1 MLFRFCGFSEIVRD
15 LSELLS
21 PFYLLVLLLEST
33 MSKRVT
39 PEIETFAR
47 IRVVGVGGSGCN
59 AINHMIA
66 SKVKGVEFVAVN
78 TDAQDLHRSLA
89 KRKIHIGKNLTR
101 GLGAGMNPDIGRRAA
116 EETRQEIQEA
126 LQGSDMVFITCGMG
140 GGTGTGASAT
150 VAKIAKELGALTVAV
165 VTRPFAFEGA
175 QRNMIA
181 DKGLEDLKK
190 EVDAY
195 LVIPNDKLL
204 AIVEAQTSA
213 KNAFALCDEI
223 LRQAVEGVSDII
235 TTPGEINTD
244 FNDIKTIMEGA
255 GPALMG
261 IGIADGDNRAR
272 DAAAQAVNSPLLD
285 VSITGAKGILFVVA
299 GADDLGILEV
309 QEAAKVISESV
320 DKSAKVI
327 FGIMRDEKLKKG
339 QIRIIV
345 IATGFPEGV
354 SGTNGLGIERS
365 LFAME
370 PKDQQDTRGKIYN
383 DSMHREAPEVS
394 QSAPLPEPVRENIRE
409 EAEIPAS
416 NVQNRMERDEPIVT
430 AQPRRIDN
438 EPIKPP
444 PVEDEDDTWGAI
456 PSFLRRHKK

>member
-1 MLFRFCGFSEIVRD
+1 
-15 LSELLS
+15 
-21 PFYLLVLLLEST
+21 

-47 IRVVGVGGSGCN
+47 IRVVGVGGSGNN
-59 AINHMIA
+59 AVNHMIN
-66 SKVKGVEFVAVN
+66 SKVKGVEFIAIN

-101 GLGAGMNPDIGRRAA
+101 GLGAGMNPELGRRAA
-116 EETRQEIQEA
+116 DETRQEIQEA

-140 GGTGTGASAT
+140 GGTGTGAAGV

-165 VTRPFAFEGA
+165 VTKPFTFEGQ
-175 QRNMIA
+175 QRTEIA
-181 DKGLEDLKK
+181 EHGLALLKK

-195 LVIPNDKLL
+195 LIIPNDKLL
-204 AIVEAQTSA
+204 SIVEAQTSA

-244 FNDIKTIMEGA
+244 FNDIKAIMEGA

-261 IGIADGDNRAR
+261 IGIADGDNRAK
-272 DAAAQAVNSPLLD
+272 DAAAAAVNSPLLD

-299 GADDLGILEV
+299 GSEDLGILEV
-309 QEAAKVISESV
+309 QEAAKVIGESV
-320 DKSAKVI
+320 DKTAKVI

-345 IATGFPEGV
+345 IATGFPEQDGGSAF
-354 SGTNGLGIERS
+354 SGGFERS
-365 LFAME
+365 LFTMPAKE
-370 PKDQQDTRGKIYN
+370 QEESRGKIFN
-383 DSMHREAPEVS
+383 DVLGRREEPVV
-394 QSAPLPEPVRENIRE
+394 PLPTPMPEPVSDEGPILPPRRERE
-409 EAEIPAS
+409 
-416 NVQNRMERDEPIVT
+416 EPIVT
-430 AQPRRIDN
+430 AMPKVRDTAQPIT
-438 EPIKPP
+438 P
-444 PVEDEDDTWGAI
+444 PVIEDEDDAWGAI

>member
-1 MLFRFCGFSEIVRD
+1 
-15 LSELLS
+15 
-21 PFYLLVLLLEST
+21 

-47 IRVVGVGGSGCN
+47 IRVVGCGGSGGN
-59 AINHMIA
+59 AVNHMIN
-66 SKVKGVEFVAVN
+66 SKVKGVEFIAIN

-89 KRKIHIGKNLTR
+89 KRKIHIGKNLTK
-101 GLGAGMNPDIGRRAA
+101 GLGAGMNPELGRRAA

-126 LQGSDMVFITCGMG
+126 IQGSDMVFITCGMG
-140 GGTGTGASAT
+140 GGTGTGSAVV

-165 VTRPFAFEGA
+165 VTKPFSFEGA
-175 QRNMIA
+175 QRTEIA
-181 DKGLEDLKK
+181 EHGLAALKK

-204 AIVEAQTSA
+204 SIVEAQTSA

-244 FNDIKTIMEGA
+244 FNDIKAIMEGA

-261 IGIADGDNRAR
+261 IGIADGDNRAK
-272 DAAAQAVNSPLLD
+272 DAAAAAVNSPLLD

-299 GADDLGILEV
+299 GSDDLGILEV
-309 QEAAKVISESV
+309 QEAAKVIGESV

-327 FGIMRDEKLKKG
+327 FGIMKDEKLKKG
-339 QIRIIV
+339 QLRIIV
-345 IATGFPEGV
+345 IATGFPDQESSLMNTGM
-354 SGTNGLGIERS
+354 ERS
-365 LFAME
+365 LFAAPVKE
-370 PKDQQDTRGKIYN
+370 QEETRGKIFN
-383 DSMHREAPEVS
+383 DVLGRSSAPRDEAPMPT
-394 QSAPLPEPVRENIRE
+394 PLPEITDEPILPPRRERE
-409 EAEIPAS
+409 
-416 NVQNRMERDEPIVT
+416 EPIVT
-430 AQPRRIDN
+430 AMPKPRETVQAITP
-438 EPIKPP
+438 PI
-444 PVEDEDDTWGAI
+444 VEEDDDTWGAI

>member
-1 MLFRFCGFSEIVRD
+1 
-15 LSELLS
+15 
-21 PFYLLVLLLEST
+21 
-33 MSKRVT
+33 MSKRIT

-47 IRVVGVGGSGCN
+47 IRVVGCGGSGGN
-59 AINHMIA
+59 AVNHMVN
-66 SKVKGVEFVAVN
+66 SKVKGVEFIAVN

-89 KRKIHIGKNLTR
+89 KRKIHIGKNLTK
-101 GLGAGMNPDIGRRAA
+101 GLGAGMNPDLGRRAA
-116 EETRQEIQEA
+116 DETRQEIQEA

-140 GGTGTGASAT
+140 GGTGTGAAPV
-150 VAKIAKELGALTVAV
+150 VAKIAKELGALTIAV
-165 VTRPFAFEGA
+165 VTRPFTFEGA
-175 QRNMIA
+175 QRTDIA
-181 DKGLEDLKK
+181 DQGLNALKK

-195 LVIPNDKLL
+195 LIIPNDKLL
-204 AIVEAQTSA
+204 SIVEANTSA
-213 KNAFALCDEI
+213 RSAFALADEI

-285 VSITGAKGILFVVA
+285 VSIAGAKGILFVVA
-299 GADDLGILEV
+299 GNEDLGIIEV

-320 DKSAKVI
+320 DKSARVI

-345 IATGFPEGV
+345 IATGFPDQGSDAQA
-354 SGTNGLGIERS
+354 SGFERS
-365 LFAME
+365 LFSM
-370 PKDQQDTRGKIYN
+370 PKVEQEETRGRIFN
-383 DSMHREAPEVS
+383 DMLGRKPE
-394 QSAPLPEPVRENIRE
+394 RE
-409 EAEIPAS
+409 EAPVAAIPAAPSQAIDEPIREIPK
-416 NVQNRMERDEPIVT
+416 REEPIVT
-430 AQPRRIDN
+430 AAPRMDN
-438 EPIKPP
+438 ARPVTPPI
-444 PVEDEDDTWGAI
+444 VEDDDEAWGAI